1 MGYEQSRTG
10 EQWNVFKVLSE
21 INEWQSS
28 GSCLEEFTKE
38 QKVIFYIIY
47 SITWL
52 SSYLATAGCLAKNYK
67 VCVVCIK

>member
-38 QKVIFYIIY
+38 QKVIF
-47 SITWL
+47 L
-52 SSYLATAGCLAKNYK
+52 SFTRELDYLA
-67 VCVVCIK
+67 I